1 MALAIMD
8 LKYNELCFFTGHG
21 AVDDGDDVM
30 MLVMVML
37 LLMMMMM
44 MIMVVMIMM
53 LMVAIMMEILL
64 MVMMIMTETTISLR
78 ARVQNTWHV
87 SGPFFTLSRLPITK
101 CLSPLQ

>member
-8 LKYNELCFFTGHG
+8 LKYNELCFCSGHG

-30 MLVMVML
+30 MLVIVML
-37 LLMMMMM
+37 LLLM

-53 LMVAIMMEILL
+53 LMVAIMMEILM